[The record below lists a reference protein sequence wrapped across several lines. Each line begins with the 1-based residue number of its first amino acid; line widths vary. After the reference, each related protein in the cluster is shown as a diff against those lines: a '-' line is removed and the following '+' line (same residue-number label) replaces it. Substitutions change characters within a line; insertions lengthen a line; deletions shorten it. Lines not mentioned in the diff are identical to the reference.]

1 MKPLLLLLFCLST
14 TVYGQQTTTS
24 KVLFATNM
32 EGEQIYGKT
41 VIDVFY
47 QNFKKDYQVCG
58 AYIGKKFKDGN
69 KYTIYYQLFSY
80 KPLYFVDIKENQ
92 LKNIPRIIAEFNEI
106 HKYRD
111 RNIEKNY
118 MIEYDIKEAIENK
131 LTDAWFLDALGRP
144 NSSYVSSNSYKT
156 YSYDGLDKSIVLIF
170 KNGIISD
177 YRIHNGL

>member
-14 TVYGQQTTTS
+14 TVYGQQTATS

-41 VIDVFY
+41 VIDVFN
-47 QNFKKDYQVCG
+47 QNFKKDYQLSSFDG
-58 AYIGKKFKDGN
+58 SFESQDGN
-69 KYTIYYQLFSY
+69 KYTIVYQLFSY

-92 LKNIPRIIAEFNEI
+92 LKNIPRVIVEFNK
-106 HKYRD
+106 KYKNRA
-111 RNIEKNY
+111 RNIEGNY
-118 MIEYDIKEAIENK
+118 LLEYDIKEAIENK
-131 LTDAWFLDALGRP
+131 LTDGWFLNALGRP
-144 NSSYVSSNSYKT
+144 NSSYVSGDNYKT

-177 YRIHNGL
+177 YIIHNGL